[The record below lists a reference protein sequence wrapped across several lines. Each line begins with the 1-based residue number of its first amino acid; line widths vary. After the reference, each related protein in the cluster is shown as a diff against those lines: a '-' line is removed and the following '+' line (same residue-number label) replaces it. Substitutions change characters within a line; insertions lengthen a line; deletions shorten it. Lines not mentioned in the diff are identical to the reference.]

1 MEPMQ
6 RKIPAKQELVLAEG
20 DASRITLPA
29 LMDLAVEAMYVD
41 FRTLL
46 EEAGITDVRPTHGC
60 VFRFVHGDGMRLTE
74 LASLAGLTKQS
85 VGEIVDDLAGLGYL
99 ERYPDPTDKRAKL
112 IRLTEKGS
120 RPSASASPSSPSSK
134 RTGPRPSAPTA
145 SPPSAPSSKR
155 SPWPKPPPP
164 SPSWPAPPAP
174 PNPLP
179 SPDPLAFPLRAP
191 AGPSES
197 SRGRSSAG

>member
-6 RKIPAKQELVLAEG
+6 RHIPAKQELVLAEG
-20 DASRITLPA
+20 DTSRITLPA

-41 FRTLL
+41 FRALL

-99 ERYPDPTDKRAKL
+99 ERYPDPTDRRAKL
-112 IRLTEKGS
+112 IRLTAKGLDAQRIGYDLFRQLES
-120 RPSASASPSSPSSK
+120 DWAEAFGADRVAALRSLLEEVALAK
-134 RTGPRPSAPTA
+134 APA
-145 SPPSAPSSKR
+145 AVPELAHPAADPEPAPS
-155 SPWPKPPPP
+155 P
-164 SPSWPAPPAP
+164 
-174 PNPLP
+174 
-179 SPDPLAFPLRAP
+179 
-191 AGPSES
+191 
-197 SRGRSSAG
+197 